1 MWSKLVATV
10 CLSLSVVFYMWWM
23 ITIGKIKSNAPSLTH
38 PNTFLV
44 FCRSGRPATIMLLVS
59 LLFLSISIVIRA
71 LYTGHGPFTS
81 MYEFSIAF
89 TWGITAAGIF
99 FQWRY
104 QTYGVSAIIVI
115 LALLLLLYSYTLPS
129 QSEPLVPA
137 LQQSILLS
145 THVASAVIA
154 YGTFTIGFGTAIL
167 FLFQNHYAIS
177 WLPDINTLDEM
188 SYRAV
193 LIGFPF
199 LTLVI
204 ILGAI
209 WADLA
214 WGRYWAWDPKETASL
229 TTWLIYSVYLHTRI
243 RHSWKGNRSAVL
255 LIIGFIAVL
264 LTFFGNYIFASLH
277 SYT

>member
-1 MWSKLVATV
+1 
-10 CLSLSVVFYMWWM
+10 MWWM

-89 TWGITAAGIF
+89 TWGITAVGIF

-243 RHSWKGNRSAVL
+243 RHSWKGNRAAVL